1 MAARNSVSQ
10 SVFAAAQNDKVLT
23 MFAMLCNRSA
33 AEVKTILMSPVEQDG
48 QITTPLSIAARNG
61 HLRVVRLL
69 LEHFNVDIE
78 QEGTVKFDGY
88 PIEGATAL
96 WCASGAGHFEIVKTL
111 VSSSADVNHATK
123 SNSTPLRAA
132 CFDGRLDIVKHL
144 VENNADINIPNKY
157 NNTCLMIASYKGR
170 TTVVHYLLEC
180 GADPNVRA
188 HCGATALHFATEQ
201 KNLDIVK
208 LLSEHGAE
216 MLKNDQQLTPLHVA
230 AENSHAEIFEF
241 FISHVQCTKHDR
253 IEALEL
259 LGASYANSKDNYD
272 IEKCYQ
278 YLWLSLQERSSDPD
292 GVLKKELQ
300 PPVEEY
306 FNQIECTTVAE
317 LEAIRDN
324 TDALHIEALLVRERI
339 LGVDNADIPHPIIF
353 RGAVCADNANFE
365 QCTALWM
372 RALKLRH
379 WNKHSINK
387 DLLRFAQ
394 VFSQMI
400 HVDENVKFALAK
412 QVFHYMLEELQR
424 NQSQRVEDADEC
436 IHEIYEDNVHTAL
449 YLLDI
454 TIKIR
459 WAKDDDI
466 QFCRLVYR
474 FNALKLRLR
483 DGRTPL
489 HLACDETAVVDDFHV
504 NDVVSFPNDVLV
516 RYLIQCGADVDAAD
530 ANGNTP
536 LHTIMKYNRPITDFL
551 TLHNVIAYLNEAEVH
566 VDQVNKNGETAM
578 DVTTTGVA
586 EIILRT
592 KQKMTLK
599 CLAARSVRRNGVAYQ
614 GHIPVTLEQF
624 VQLH

>member
-1 MAARNSVSQ
+1 MAGRKSVTQ
-10 SVFAAAQNDKVLT
+10 SVFAAAQDDKVLT

-33 AEVKTILMSPVEQDG
+33 AEVKSILASPVEQDG
-48 QITTPLSIAARNG
+48 QVTTPLLIASRNG
-61 HLRVVRLL
+61 HLRVVRML

-88 PIEGATAL
+88 VIEGATAL
-96 WCASGAGHFEIVKTL
+96 WCASGAGHFEIVKAL
-111 VSSSADVNHATK
+111 VTCSADLNHATK

-157 NNTCLMIASYKGR
+157 NNTCLMIASYKGH
-170 TTVVHYLLEC
+170 TPVVQCLLEC
-180 GADPNVRA
+180 GADPNIRA

-208 LLSEHGAE
+208 LLVQHGAE
-216 MLKNDQQLTPLHVA
+216 MLKNDQKLTPLHVA

-241 FISHVQCTKHDR
+241 FISHIQCTKHDR

-272 IEKCYQ
+272 IEKCYH
-278 YLWLSLQERSSDPD
+278 YLWLALQERSSYPD
-292 GVLKKELQ
+292 GSLRKQVQ

-306 FNQIECTTVAE
+306 FNQVECVTVAE
-317 LEAIRDN
+317 LEAIKDN
-324 TDALHIEALLVRERI
+324 TDALHIEALLVRERV

-353 RGAVCADNANFE
+353 RGAVCADNANFD

-372 RALKLRH
+372 RALKLRY

-400 HVDENVKFALAK
+400 HVGVKVDFALVK
-412 QVFHYMLEELQR
+412 QVFNYMLEELQR
-424 NQSQRVEDADEC
+424 NQLKPGDDNDEGM
-436 IHEIYEDNVHTAL
+436 HEVYEDNIHTAL

-454 TIKIR
+454 MIKIR
-459 WAKDDDI
+459 SAKDDNL

-474 FNALKLRLR
+474 FNALRLHLR

-489 HLACDETAVVDDFHV
+489 HLSCDETTAVDDFHV
-504 NDVVSFPNDVLV
+504 NDVVNFPNDVLV
-516 RYLIQCGADVDAAD
+516 RFLIHCGADVNATDRD
-530 ANGNTP
+530 GNTP

-551 TLHNVIAYLNEAEVH
+551 TLHNIIAYLNDAEVH
-566 VDQVNKNGETAM
+566 VDQVNKHRETAI

-592 KQKMTLK
+592 RQKMTLK
-599 CLAARSVRRNGVAYQ
+599 CLAARSVQRNGVAYK
-614 GHIPVTLEQF
+614 GHIPVTLEEF